1 MWRASI
7 SVGVIF
13 CLFVV
18 QSVSMAASFGP
29 ATVKQQ
35 VEQLGPGAR
44 VKVKL
49 ANGQKV
55 SGEIAKLRD
64 DGFALASKNGAAPR
78 QIAYNDVRQLKLGS
92 RRYTA
97 HQQVDPATAR
107 RVVQA
112 LGVGRHIMVNPTG
125 RHAIHGNIQAI
136 GADQFT
142 VLPDHS
148 NAPVTIAYN
157 DVHHVEKNLTL
168 GGTIVLVV
176 LIVAAVVVITTVAA
190 TH

>member
-7 SVGVIF
+7 SEGVIF

-18 QSVSMAASFGP
+18 QSLSTAAPLGLG
-29 ATVKQQ
+29 TVREQ

-49 ANGQKV
+49 TSGQKL
-55 SGEIAKLRD
+55 SGVIGVFRD
-64 DGFALASKNGAAPR
+64 ADFTLETGNGGASR
-78 QIAYNDVRQLKLGS
+78 QIAYGDVRQLRLGS

-97 HQQVDPATAR
+97 HQDVDPEAAR
-107 RVVQA
+107 RVVVA
-112 LGVGRHIMVNPTG
+112 LGVGQHIMVNPKG
-125 RHAIHGNIQAI
+125 APAIHGNIQAI
-136 GADQFT
+136 DANRFT
-142 VLPDHS
+142 VIPDHS
-148 NAPVTIAYN
+148 TAPVTLAYN
-157 DVHHVEKNLTL
+157 DVRHVEKNLTF

-190 TH
+190 TR